1 MKDEAIEMT
10 SGGCKAQGE
19 DKPGMNLV
27 KVMTT
32 IAKPV
37 AVNLIGGST
46 AKGLPI
52 KGGQN

>member
-1 MKDEAIEMT
+1 MKDKAIESV

-27 KVMTT
+27 EVMTT

-37 AVNLIGGST
+37 AVNFIGGST
-46 AKGLPI
+46 AKGSPI